1 MPKRFSKNMS
11 KTHLS
16 VLFAFLLAFSVA
28 ATHVYTRTTAQQA
41 QPAPVADNEYQAGAV
56 LWFQQAAENRALAY
70 QAFNLAKM
78 RLDTELKACKKS
90 RKKQPCAIVTDVD
103 ETILDNSPNQAWLVK
118 NRQNF
123 SSENW
128 LNWVKQESAKPLAGS
143 LDFINYAAGK
153 GIKTFYVTN
162 RNVAEKEATA
172 NNLKKVGFPEVTDE
186 TLLVRTEGSGKEPR
200 RQTVAAKYRIVL
212 LLGDNLNDFSDIFE
226 RKSIVDR
233 FAAVDSVKQEFGSRF
248 IVLPNPMYGDWESAV
263 YDYNFRRTEEEK
275 ANIRRGLLQS
285 Y

>member
-1 MPKRFSKNMS
+1 MKNL
-11 KTHLS
+11 KLYTLFAIILTAS
-16 VLFAFLLAFSVA
+16 VLTTS
-28 ATHVYTRTTAQQA
+28 YITAQSTAVQ
-41 QPAPVADNEYQAGAV
+41 QSSQTPVADNEHQAGAV

-103 ETILDNSPNQAWLVK
+103 ETILDNSPNGGWLIK
-118 NRQNF
+118 NRQNY
-123 SSENW
+123 SPANW
-128 LNWVKQESAKPLAGS
+128 FNWVKQESAKPLPGAI
-143 LDFINYAAGK
+143 DFINYAASK

-162 RNVAEKEATA
+162 RNAAEKAATA

-200 RQTVAAKYRIVL
+200 RQIVAAKHRIVL
-212 LLGDNLNDFSDIFE
+212 MLGDNLNDFSDIFE
-226 RKSIVDR
+226 RKSISDR
-233 FAAVDSVKQEFGSRF
+233 FDAVETVKNEFGSRF
-248 IVLPNPMYGDWESAV
+248 IVLPNPMYGDWESAI
-263 YDYNFRRTEEEK
+263 YEYNFRRTEEEK
-275 ANIRRGLLQS
+275 ANIRRNLLQS